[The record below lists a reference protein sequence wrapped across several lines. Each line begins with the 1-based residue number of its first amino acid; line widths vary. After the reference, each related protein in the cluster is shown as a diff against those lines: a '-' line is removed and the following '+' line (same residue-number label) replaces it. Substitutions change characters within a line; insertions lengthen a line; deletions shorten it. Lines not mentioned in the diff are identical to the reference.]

1 MAQSSHPPAASS
13 LADTAPPAFAPQH
26 LPPLRLRLIGHRTGR
41 ALQTSRDLYID
52 IGSQRSLGVDVER
65 VVVEI
70 GMGVVALSQNVLL
83 FNDQEMVDQ
92 RGIKT
97 TIMCSRYDRSRL
109 CRDYDYVGK

>member
-1 MAQSSHPPAASS
+1 MTQSSHPPAASP

-26 LPPLRLRLIGHRTGR
+26 LPPLRLRLISHRTGR

-97 TIMCSRYDRSRL
+97 TIMCPRYDRSRL